1 MLTSAAAAPPHAQ
14 PRTVAQL
21 AVEYEGVSF
30 AYSSP
35 DGSPRAVLQNVSLS
49 VRAGERLGILGPN
62 GGGKS
67 TLLKLTLGLLRPQD
81 GRIRVF
87 GLSPDEARR
96 RRQIGYVPQRIESE
110 LAFPLSVRQVVQ
122 MGISLA
128 ASPWSFSG
136 SAGRAAAHE
145 ALDLVGAASLA
156 DRSIGKLS
164 GGQLQRVM
172 IARAL

>member
-1 MLTSAAAAPPHAQ
+1 MGTASLPASRPAASEIPAP
-14 PRTVAQL
+14 AQL
-21 AVEYEGVSF
+21 AGEYQGVSF
-30 AYSSP
+30 SYGA
-35 DGSPRAVLQNVSLS
+35 RAALERITLS

-156 DRSIGKLS
+156 DRS
-164 GGQLQRVM
+164 
-172 IARAL
+172 